1 MSVTKEI
8 ERLREYPKGATQE
21 FRDQLQRARESRDKL
36 LGVVVGWLMAHLV
49 IVLHNLWIRFVA
61 TPRDPDPRAVE
72 FKEML
77 RAGWEVMDPDEI
89 IERMRRRFHEDAIRH
104 FARALPPPQPTNE

>member
-36 LGVVVGWLMAHLV
+36 LGVAPATDTSSGGVDRSRDFAPVARPAIVRTLV
-49 IVLHNLWIRFVA
+49 
-61 TPRDPDPRAVE
+61 D
-72 FKEML
+72 
-77 RAGWEVMDPDEI
+77 G
-89 IERMRRRFHEDAIRH
+89 
-104 FARALPPPQPTNE
+104 